1 MNSLL
6 ITPLA
11 KDAVLQLLRQFGIM
25 PTQQRVDI
33 AGLLFAQH
41 QHLSADDI
49 LAYFNQT
56 SSSVSKATVYNTLG
70 LFVEKGLI
78 RQVIVDPSKVFYDS
92 NTAPHHHFYNEDNGV
107 LTDIA
112 CEQLNLT
119 AYPQIPAGTQTAGVD
134 IIIRL
139 RNAS

>member
-33 AGLLFAQH
+33 ACLLFAQH

-49 LAYFNQT
+49 LAHFNQT

-92 NTAPHHHFYNEDNGV
+92 NTAPHHHFYNEDSGV